1 MPSSAGA
8 NEIAEAVDS
17 SVVTATDERSQ
28 CDVGEEE
35 GTWWWW
41 MVIVVW
47 WQWWNYHYN
56 TPLLLIV
63 VYHIEIII
71 IEHKRMDGNTS

>member
-41 MVIVVW
+41 MVIVW

-56 TPLLLIV
+56 TPLLIV